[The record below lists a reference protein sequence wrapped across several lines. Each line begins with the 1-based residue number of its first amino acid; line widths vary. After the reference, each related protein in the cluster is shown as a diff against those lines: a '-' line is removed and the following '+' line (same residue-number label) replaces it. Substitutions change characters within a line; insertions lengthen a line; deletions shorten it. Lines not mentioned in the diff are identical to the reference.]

1 MSDRRP
7 TSLTAL
13 DDAAL
18 AGLLGEVA
26 GAVAWPEAR
35 PAGAPDVAARVRVA
49 LQDRAAGE
57 RVGRPIRPWRTAR
70 RAIVLALAAAL
81 VLAAVAGA
89 IGLGLPGL
97 RLTLLDPPPTA
108 APASTPDTGTA
119 RPTTGGA
126 PGARLGLGVSIT
138 LDDAGELLPDGSR
151 LPTEP
156 LGPPDAVYV
165 DEERADQLAF
175 VWAPRADLPATL
187 DRDVGLLFMVL
198 DGELMQ
204 PQFNEKVISG
214 GTRLETVRVGGL
226 DGFWIEGDPHLFFYR
241 SGDGEFVEDPR
252 RWVGDALIWSD
263 GPLTYRLESALG
275 RDATIELAARLP

>member
-1 MSDRRP
+1 MNDPRP
-7 TSLTAL
+7 TDLAAL

-18 AGLLGEVA
+18 IGLLGELA
-26 GAVAWPEAR
+26 DAVAWPQAR
-35 PAGAPDVAARVRVA
+35 PAGADLATRVRIA
-49 LQDRAAGE
+49 LQERTAGE
-57 RVGRPIRPWRTAR
+57 PVGRRRGSWRNAR
-70 RAIVLALAAAL
+70 RAIVLALAA
-81 VLAAVAGA
+81 VLAVAAVAGA

-97 RLTLLDPPPTA
+97 RLTLGDPPPTA
-108 APASTPDTGTA
+108 VPTSTPDAGSP
-119 RPTTGGA
+119 RPPTGGA
-126 PGARLGLGVSIT
+126 PGARLGLGVPIT
-138 LDDAGELLPDGSR
+138 LGEASELLPDGSR

-156 LGPPDAVYV
+156 LGPPDTVYV

-187 DRDVGLLFMVL
+187 DSDVGLLFMVF
-198 DGELMQ
+198 DGQLMQ

-214 GTRLETVRVGGL
+214 GTRLEAVRVGRL

-263 GPLTYRLESALG
+263 GPQTYRLESALG
-275 RDATIELAARLP
+275 RDATIELATRLP